1 MLYKV
6 YAQNCRA
13 AKRISKATEDD
24 LNHVIDRVYDRASEA
39 GLINDMTE
47 DGEEIDYDKMEKYYD
62 QIRAYFDKNKNISA
76 GDYMIVDVES
86 MDDIAIP
93 NACYGDES
101 FIFQE
106 KKDDGKRV
114 DCFEVKNENK

>member
-6 YAQNCRA
+6 YAQNCVC

-47 DGEEIDYDKMEKYYD
+47 DGEEIDFDKMEKYYD

-86 MDDIAIP
+86 MDDITIP

-101 FIFQE
+101 FIF
-106 KKDDGKRV
+106 
-114 DCFEVKNENK
+114 

>member
-86 MDDIAIP
+86 MDDITIP

-106 KKDDGKRV
+106 KKR
-114 DCFEVKNENK
+114 

>member
-47 DGEEIDYDKMEKYYD
+47 DGEEIDNNDTTLDNQMFFKTYI
-62 QIRAYFDKNKNISA
+62 QP
-76 GDYMIVDVES
+76 
-86 MDDIAIP
+86 DIEHML
-93 NACYGDES
+93 NERQRS
-101 FIFQE
+101 
-106 KKDDGKRV
+106 KRNR
-114 DCFEVKNENK
+114 ERSKQREN